1 VLARAASLTVAAVTL
16 LTPIL
21 ARAAPIE
28 FVEQRRNFMIFDDI
42 DGTVENANWFNR
54 EPFYAGYYPLEA
66 GFLKVHPDDSQFIVV
81 YTTFSLVQGVGAFYQ
96 SLANDVAGIGYQKAA
111 DLDPIIPAEFFDD
124 TPDSQFQG
132 MLHMN
137 DWHNF
142 LLPGNTGFND
152 PWISLVFGQELG
164 HAWLSFVHADL
175 GDGPSDKML
184 GRAKAHWSFYLHTDG
199 SPVEGHRWTDHG
211 DGNFTAAKLDKYQF
225 SDLDLYLMGLMGPDE
240 VEPWFL
246 INDPHDCPDSAL
258 ENMECAA
265 PEGHGFK
272 ADQYRVK
279 GTRQDI
285 TIKDVINVEGPRVPA
300 YPEAPSEFDL
310 AFLLI
315 KRPGET
321 LCDAELAA
329 MDEIVQRS
337 IDTWVGQTRGRANI
351 VNRTHVDTEVDPGIA
366 CVPTPET
373 TSTGS
378 DSESSS
384 DDSSTSA
391 APTTGQDPSTTTSS
405 SSSSSESSDT
415 GAQQAE
421 TGCGCRHTPTSP
433 WLLSTM
439 LLPLLRR
446 RRPRLIGRQP
456 RGT

>member
-1 VLARAASLTVAAVTL
+1 
-16 LTPIL
+16 
-21 ARAAPIE
+21 
-28 FVEQRRNFMIFDDI
+28 
-42 DGTVENANWFNR
+42 
-54 EPFYAGYYPLEA
+54 
-66 GFLKVHPDDSQFIVV
+66 
-81 YTTFSLVQGVGAFYQ
+81 
-96 SLANDVAGIGYQKAA
+96 
-111 DLDPIIPAEFFDD
+111 
-124 TPDSQFQG
+124 
-132 MLHMN
+132 MN

-152 PWISLVFGQELG
+152 TWISLVFGQELG

-199 SPVEGHRWTDHG
+199 SPVEGHRWTDNG
-211 DGNFTAAKLDKYQF
+211 DGSFTAAKLDKYQF

-258 ENMECAA
+258 EDMACAQ

-272 ADQYRVK
+272 AEQYRVK

-300 YPEAPSEFDL
+300 YPDAPSEFDL

-329 MDEIVQRS
+329 MDEIVARS
-337 IDTWVGQTRGRANI
+337 IDTWVGQTRGRASI
-351 VNRTHVDTEVDPGIA
+351 VNRTHVDTEVDPGPA
-366 CVPTPET
+366 CVDMPGE
-373 TSTGS
+373 TSTGN
-378 DSESSS
+378 DGDSSS
-384 DDSSTSA
+384 DDSGTSA
-391 APTTGQDPSTTTSS
+391 TPTTGDDPGTTGSAS
-405 SSSSSESSDT
+405 GSSESSDT
-415 GAQQAE
+415 GPQQGD
-421 TGCGCRHTPTSP
+421 TGCGCNQTPTSP
-433 WLLSTM
+433 WLLSTL

-446 RRPRLIGRQP
+446 RRRAA
-456 RGT
+456 